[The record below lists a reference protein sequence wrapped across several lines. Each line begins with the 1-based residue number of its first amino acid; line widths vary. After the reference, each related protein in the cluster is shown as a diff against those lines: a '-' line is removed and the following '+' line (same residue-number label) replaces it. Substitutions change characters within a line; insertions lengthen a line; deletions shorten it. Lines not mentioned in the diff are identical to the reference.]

1 MDITRKLTIHGRP
14 VEYTILYSSLDG
26 ITPEEVA
33 RRVKTARGR
42 GAPGTA
48 AGLAAAGKAG
58 KRRIRM
64 TGGT

>member
-33 RRVKTARGR
+33 RRVKQLEDAARPVLR
-42 GAPGTA
+42 RDWLQRAKQA
-48 AGLAAAGKAG
+48 SAG
-58 KRRIRM
+58 
-64 TGGT
+64 